1 MESNS
6 ATRTTEQQFKSSSI
20 LRRFITQVNSGHFL
34 GGGGGYSGL
43 MFVGYLPLASQSSC
57 PIIIYFWA
65 NYRPQISHF
74 LLMHLPYRCGFKNRM

>member
-34 GGGGGYSGL
+34 GGGGYSGL

-57 PIIIYFWA
+57 PIIVYFWA

>member
-34 GGGGGYSGL
+34 GGGGVVRVNVCWVSAAGLSELLPHYSL
-43 MFVGYLPLASQSSC
+43 
-57 PIIIYFWA
+57 
-65 NYRPQISHF
+65 F
-74 LLMHLPYRCGFKNRM
+74 LGQL

>member
-34 GGGGGYSGL
+34 GGGGGVLRVNVCWVSAAGL
-43 MFVGYLPLASQSSC
+43 SELLPHYNL
-57 PIIIYFWA
+57 
-65 NYRPQISHF
+65 F
-74 LLMHLPYRCGFKNRM
+74 LGQL